1 MSHSCIDVVIQT
13 DSGAANELIMQIPRM
28 WISETCIRAFYPHHA
43 SKMGVY
49 TSLEWVTHASMLA
62 FKVIQIVE
70 MSSSCK
76 YLAYEYHKHVHP
88 HSTCMIQVRRM
99 YIPHWNQ
106 SLMRQYCHSM
116 WFRCR
121 KWPHYA
127 KTSHMNITNMYTHV
141 PPVWCKWEG
150 CIYLAGISHSCAN
163 VVIQHDSGVGNDLIM
178 QKPHL
183 WISQTCTHTFY
194 LHHACKKGA
203 YTSLE

>member
-76 YLAYEYHKHVHP
+76 YLAYEYHKQVHTYA
-88 HSTCMIQVRRM
+88 TCIMQVRM
-99 YIPHWNQ
+99 VYIARFNEA
-106 SLMRQYCHSM
+106 LMCRWYHSK
-116 WFRCR
+116 WFRCW
-121 KWPHYA
+121 KWAYHA
-127 KTSHMNITNMYTHV
+127 NTSHMNITNMCIHV
-141 PPVWCKWEG
+141 PPACCKYEG
-150 CIYLAGISHSCAN
+150 CIYLTAISH
-163 VVIQHDSGVGNDLIM
+163 
-178 QKPHL
+178 
-183 WISQTCTHTFY
+183 
-194 LHHACKKGA
+194 
-203 YTSLE
+203 